1 MPGLIVVPVASI
13 EQPLNSMRS
22 RPLTPSNVETL
33 KAWIESV
40 GNDSV
45 SSPLILVSFHFGT
58 QRTPK
63 KITPEMWEEIFREGQ
78 LFAVS
83 GSHRLEVFRRLSRDF
98 PRNPNWQQ
106 VHAQVIFCAHTADN
120 LRLAKSLGMLA
131 NMCQEMHKGATLG
144 DKLEFIHGVM
154 DHYLNLNNGEPLSTE
169 QIGSV
174 RKETHDVCGGTVST
188 HNTVCQL
195 AMRDPSLRELILK
208 IVRGDYFVAPVAS
221 KANSNKSSSKKKGER
236 AGKGKIM
243 THPSTLSQMG
253 GVKVEQQRLW
263 LEMIVKGE
271 LPLNKFG
278 SVARADKAK
287 LLIREFICEKTEIAD
302 WDKVATQFHA
312 FDLNFVEQFVPSVA
326 EAKKITEN
334 LTARVKDI
342 ILNVKKANQMFKVK
356 KKQPQIVES

>member
-1 MPGLIVVPVASI
+1 
-13 EQPLNSMRS
+13 MRS
-22 RPLTPSNVETL
+22 RPLTPSNVDAL
-33 KAWIESV
+33 HHWIERV

-63 KITPEMWEEIFREGQ
+63 KITPEMWEDIFKEGQ
-78 LFAVS
+78 LFAIS
-83 GSHRLEVFRRLSRDF
+83 GSHRLEVFRRLARDF
-98 PRNPNWQQ
+98 PRNPNWSH
-106 VHAQVIFCAHTADN
+106 VHAQVIFCAHTGDN

-154 DHYLNLNNGEPLSTE
+154 DHYLDQNNGEPLTTE
-169 QIGSV
+169 QIGAV
-174 RKETHDVCGGTVST
+174 RKETHEVCGGTVST

-208 IVRGDYFVAPVAS
+208 IVRGDYFAAPVAS
-221 KANSNKSSSKKKGER
+221 KANSNKGSKKKGER

-263 LEMIVKGE
+263 LTMIVKGE

-302 WDKVATQFHA
+302 WDEVATVFHA

-326 EAKKITEN
+326 DAKKITEN

-342 ILNVKKANQMFKVK
+342 ILNVKKANQMFKVFK
-356 KKQPQIVES
+356 KKNAVSEILRFQHPPLVSSSTF

>member
-1 MPGLIVVPVASI
+1 
-13 EQPLNSMRS
+13 MRS
-22 RPLTPSNVETL
+22 RPLTPSNVDAL
-33 KAWIESV
+33 HSWIEQV

-63 KITPEMWEEIFREGQ
+63 KISPEMWEDIFKEGQ
-78 LFAVS
+78 LFAIS
-83 GSHRLEVFRRLSRDF
+83 GSHRLEAFRRLSRDF
-98 PRNPNWQQ
+98 PRNPNWKH
-106 VHAQVIFCAHTADN
+106 VHAQLIFCSHTGEN

-144 DKLEFIHGVM
+144 DKLQFIHGVM
-154 DHYLNLNNGEPLSTE
+154 DHHLGQNNGQPLTAE
-169 QIGSV
+169 QITAV
-174 RKETHDVCGGTVST
+174 RKESHEVCGGTMST

-208 IVRGDYFVAPVAS
+208 IVRGDYYAAPTANKAAS
-221 KANSNKSSSKKKGER
+221 HKSSKKKGDR

-243 THPSTLSQMG
+243 THPSQLSQMG
-253 GVKVEQQRLW
+253 GVGVEQQRLW
-263 LEMIVKGE
+263 LSKIVKGKM
-271 LPLNKFG
+271 PLNKFG
-278 SVARADKAK
+278 SVARSDKAK
-287 LLIREFICEKTEIAD
+287 LMIREFICEQTTIAE
-302 WDKVATQFHA
+302 WDEVANEFHA

-342 ILNVKKANQMFKVK
+342 ILNVKKANQMFKV
-356 KKQPQIVES
+356 